1 VSEMVYELSAVSRT
15 YRTGSALIEA
25 VKSVDLAIDGP
36 GLVVIQGRSGSG
48 KSTLLQM
55 MGGLDRP
62 DSGEIRFQGNDLARL
77 REGKLTQLRRL
88 AFGFVFQAF
97 NLIPTLSAAENV
109 EAAAAP
115 TGGGSSERRRLIAR
129 LLDEVGLTSRARHLP
144 SRLSGGEQQRVA
156 IARALVN
163 NPSVLLADEPT
174 GNLDSRTSAEI
185 ISLLSRLSAE
195 RDLTVV
201 VVTHDPA
208 VAAQATRRLAMED
221 GHLAEIPF
229 TSPLAGEVGFPSPLA
244 GEGDPAA

>member
-1 VSEMVYELSAVSRT
+1 MVYELNAVSRT
-15 YRTGSALIEA
+15 YRTGSALVEA

-36 GLVVIQGRSGSG
+36 GMVVIQGRSGSG
-48 KSTLLQM
+48 KSTLLHL

-62 DSGEIRFQGNDLARL
+62 DSGEIRFQGSDLARL
-77 REGKLTQLRRL
+77 HEGKLTQLRRL

-115 TGGGSSERRRLIAR
+115 TRGSSRERRRLIAR
-129 LLDEVGLTSRARHLP
+129 LLDEVGLTSRSHHLP

-185 ISLLSRLSAE
+185 IGLLSRLSAE

-208 VAAQATRRLAMED
+208 VSAQAARRLTMED
-221 GHLAEIPF
+221 GYLAEIP
-229 TSPLAGEVGFPSPLA
+229 
-244 GEGDPAA
+244 

>member
-1 VSEMVYELSAVSRT
+1 VSEMVYELSGVSRT

-25 VKSVDLAIDGP
+25 VKSVDLAIDGT

-62 DSGEIRFQGNDLARL
+62 DSGQIRFHGNDLARL

-115 TGGGSSERRRLIAR
+115 TRGGSSERRRLIAR

-195 RDLTVV
+195 RGLTVV

-208 VAAQATRRLAMED
+208 VAAQATRRLSMED
-221 GHLAEIPF
+221 GHLAE
-229 TSPLAGEVGFPSPLA
+229 S
-244 GEGDPAA
+244 

>member
-1 VSEMVYELSAVSRT
+1 VSEMVYELSGVSRT

-25 VKSVDLAIDGP
+25 VKSVDLAIDGT

-62 DSGEIRFQGNDLARL
+62 DSGQIRFQGNDLARL

-115 TGGGSSERRRLIAR
+115 TRGGSSERRRLIAR

-185 ISLLSRLSAE
+185 IGLLSRLSAE

-208 VAAQATRRLAMED
+208 VAAQATRRLTMED
-221 GHLAEIPF
+221 GHLAE
-229 TSPLAGEVGFPSPLA
+229 S
-244 GEGDPAA
+244 

>member
-1 VSEMVYELSAVSRT
+1 MVYELSGVSRT

-25 VKSVDLAIDGP
+25 VKSVDLAIDGT

-62 DSGEIRFQGNDLARL
+62 DSGQIRFQGNDLARL

-115 TGGGSSERRRLIAR
+115 TRGGSSERRRLIAR

-185 ISLLSRLSAE
+185 IGLLSRLSAE

-208 VAAQATRRLAMED
+208 VAAQATRRLTMED
-221 GHLAEIPF
+221 GHLAE
-229 TSPLAGEVGFPSPLA
+229 S
-244 GEGDPAA
+244 

>member
-1 VSEMVYELSAVSRT
+1 VSEMVYELSGVSRT

-25 VKSVDLAIDGP
+25 VKSVDLAIDGT

-62 DSGEIRFQGNDLARL
+62 DSGQIRFQGNDLARL

-115 TGGGSSERRRLIAR
+115 TRGGSGERRRLIAR

-185 ISLLSRLSAE
+185 IGLLSRLSAE
-195 RDLTVV
+195 RGLTVV

-221 GHLAEIPF
+221 GHLAE
-229 TSPLAGEVGFPSPLA
+229 S
-244 GEGDPAA
+244 

>member
-1 VSEMVYELSAVSRT
+1 MVYELSGVSKTFRSGSGLVAAVRSVEL
-15 YRTGSALIEA
+15 GIE
-25 VKSVDLAIDGP
+25 GP

-55 MGGLDRP
+55 MGGLDKP
-62 DSGEIRFQGNDLARL
+62 DSGEIRFLGRDLVRL
-77 REGKLTQLRRL
+77 SEGKLTQLRRL

-109 EAAAAP
+109 EAASAP
-115 TGGGSSERRRLIAR
+115 TRARTGDRRRLVAR
-129 LLDEVGLTSRARHLP
+129 LLDDVGLTSRAHHLP

-174 GNLDSRTSAEI
+174 GNLDSRTSADI
-185 ISLLSRLSAE
+185 IGLLGRLSEE

-208 VAAQATRRLAMED
+208 VAARATRRLSMDD
-221 GHLAEIPF
+221 GRLTEPV
-229 TSPLAGEVGFPSPLA
+229 T
-244 GEGDPAA
+244 